1 MKYDHLHGLLVPV
14 MFISEAK
21 LVANALFEHCD
32 GFFGA
37 AMKAK
42 GIGVKGG
49 SEVCVIRSIGTH
61 EIQKDQLL
69 LFWVSQIAIG
79 KALTNF
85 HCSLELIGYR
95 RCHELIDGVSRR
107 TVQIN
112 YGEIAVAY
120 ILIYSI
126 YHQEA
131 ERHHDANWYTCESLL
146 CC

>member
-1 MKYDHLHGLLVPV
+1 LGDFGIALKYDHLHGLLVPV
-14 MFISEAK
+14 MLISEAK

-79 KALTNF
+79 KALTT
-85 HCSLELIGYR
+85 S
-95 RCHELIDGVSRR
+95 
-107 TVQIN
+107 
-112 YGEIAVAY
+112 IA
-120 ILIYSI
+120 
-126 YHQEA
+126 
-131 ERHHDANWYTCESLL
+131 RWN
-146 CC
+146 